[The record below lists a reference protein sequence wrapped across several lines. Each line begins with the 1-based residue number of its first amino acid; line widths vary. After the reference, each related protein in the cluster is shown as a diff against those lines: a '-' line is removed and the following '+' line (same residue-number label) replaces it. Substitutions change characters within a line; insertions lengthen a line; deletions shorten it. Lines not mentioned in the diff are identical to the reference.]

1 MVNVL
6 HVTEFFTLIDFIVC
20 KFHLNNNKERIKNTW
35 IFYVVAEVTK
45 NEDTSR
51 DRELSE
57 PGRRLLVT
65 WGG

>member
-1 MVNVL
+1 MY
-6 HVTEFFTLIDFIVC
+6 
-20 KFHLNNNKERIKNTW
+20 KFHLNNNKQRIKNTW